1 MPRSGQSQLAL
12 VKTYPVE
19 GEFRGRRT
27 SGWRRGMARIGPR
40 ARGMSW
46 QAAIPRAA
54 VIAGLIVASYV
65 ALVVGAILLLAV
77 IVGSS
82 AAVVVLLYGVAHLFM
97 YLFGLSFRWGLVT
110 SCGLL
115 FVCCGVGGLIRD
127 MRLTVMPPEPA
138 ERETA
143 LPPGVGGRATQPR
156 FQD

>member
-143 LPPGVGGRATQPR
+143 LPPYRL
-156 FQD
+156 QD